1 MKSVKLEGLDEVDII
16 RAINSKK
23 SLYLRVLLDNL
34 ENSIDIDSF
43 NTARKIILD
52 SFNDYSRSIIRLF
65 LGDVEK

>member
-52 SFNDYSRSIIRLF
+52 SFNDYSRSIVRLF